1 MINFSSLTHRCAAL
15 MAALT
20 LGAGTAEATIVRMD
34 TALGPIDVRLYD
46 DTAPITVNNFLN
58 YVTDGDY
65 DNSFIH
71 RSAPGFLIQ
80 GGGFIFG
87 DEGVVAIETDP
98 TIVNEFS
105 ASNLRGTIAMAK
117 VDSDPDSADSQWYFN
132 LTDNSDPLDTDNG
145 GFTVFGEIIGN
156 GLQVADSIGSLQL
169 LNAGGSF
176 TSIPL
181 INYFGGLIAE
191 SNVVSVNSVRI
202 VGEDI
207 FINTAMNGAWLNPQT
222 PGQGIFID
230 VLPQTG
236 IVFISMFT
244 YDVTQP
250 DSGILAAVGAAGQ
263 RWLTAQ
269 GGFSGN
275 TADLT
280 VSTTS
285 GGLFDTD
292 TPVSSNE
299 TGTMT
304 LTFNACDQAVLNY
317 ALSDSGL
324 SGSIPLVRLVAD
336 NVEACV
342 LQSIE
347 LEAAAQ
353 AAAQ

>member
-1 MINFSSLTHRCAAL
+1 MIKFSSLSRRCAAL
-15 MAALT
+15 MAVLILSSAT
-20 LGAGTAEATIVRMD
+20 VQATIVRID
-34 TALGPIDVRLYD
+34 TALGPIDVRLFD
-46 DTAPITVNNFLN
+46 ETAPNTVANFLN
-58 YVTDGDY
+58 YLNDGDY

-80 GGGFIFG
+80 GGGFVFG
-87 DEGVVAIETDP
+87 DEGVVNIDVDP
-98 TIVNEFS
+98 TITNEFG

-117 VDSDPDSADSQWYFN
+117 VDSDPDSADSQWFFN
-132 LTDNSDPLDTDNG
+132 LTDNSDPLDVDNG

-156 GLQVADSIGSLQL
+156 GLQVADSIAALQL

-191 SNVVSVNSVRI
+191 SNVVAVNSVSI

-207 FINTAMNGAWLNPQT
+207 FINPAMNGAWLNPQT
-222 PGQGIFID
+222 PGQGIFVD

-236 IVFISMFT
+236 IVFISLFT

-250 DSGILAAVGAAGQ
+250 DSNIMAAVGAAGQ

-269 GGFSGN
+269 GGFTGN
-275 TADLT
+275 TANLT

-285 GGLFDTD
+285 GGLFDAD
-292 TPVSSNE
+292 TPVTNNE
-299 TGTMT
+299 TGTIT
-304 LTFNACDQAVLNY
+304 VTFNECDQAVLNY
-317 ALSDSGL
+317 TLSDSGL